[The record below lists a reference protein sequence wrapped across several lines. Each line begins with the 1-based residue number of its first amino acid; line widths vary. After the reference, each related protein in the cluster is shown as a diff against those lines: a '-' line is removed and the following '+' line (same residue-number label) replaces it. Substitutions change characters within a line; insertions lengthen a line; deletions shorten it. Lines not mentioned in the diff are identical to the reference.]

1 MATDPVQTEVAAA
14 ILRVTATHDFALAG
28 AYGLNVRGVVD
39 RPTEDVD
46 LFTTRARGPA
56 DVLPAVT
63 AALTDAGYT
72 VQVTRPP
79 TADGDFARLTA
90 TRGADAVT
98 VDLARDWRAQP
109 PTTVAEI
116 GPVLTTEDLLASKAA
131 ALASRSAT
139 RDYLDNAAALTTH
152 TRKQLMAAAFAH
164 DPGLRV
170 QDFTDA
176 ATRLDRL
183 PDEQFTSYGL
193 DTAAITALR
202 SAYATWPRDPAHDPA
217 GHAAHTA
224 THPTASP
231 AELGLKRIPP
241 SPAPPQHPPSSPT
254 PTRAPKDGTPRS
266 PGRGVRGAS
275 HLTATPPLGCAHRH
289 RPVAPQVRTA
299 VASAEFTRTR
309 GAPGSPGSG
318 TAWTLTS
325 AMTSGRNTRQ
335 WLDPPNWK

>member
-14 ILRVTATHDFALAG
+14 ILRVTAAHDFALAG

-39 RPTEDVD
+39 RPTEDLD

-90 TRGADAVT
+90 TRGQDAVT

-139 RDYLDNAAALTTH
+139 RDYLDIAAALTTR
-152 TRKQLMAAAFAH
+152 TREHLMTAAFTH

-176 ATRLDRL
+176 AARLDRL
-183 PDEQFTSYGL
+183 TDDQFTGYGL
-193 DTAAITALR
+193 DAAAVTALR
-202 SAYATWPRDPAHDPA
+202 AAYATWPRTPDQDTA
-217 GHAAHTA
+217 GHAAHAA
-224 THPTASP
+224 THPAARP
-231 AELGLKRIPP
+231 AELGLTGIPP
-241 SPAPPQHPPSSPT
+241 LTGTRQHPPQYRPPT
-254 PTRAPKDGTPRS
+254 NTPPAGTPS
-266 PGRGVRGAS
+266 SHPLAGA
-275 HLTATPPLGCAHRH
+275 A
-289 RPVAPQVRTA
+289 
-299 VASAEFTRTR
+299 
-309 GAPGSPGSG
+309 
-318 TAWTLTS
+318 
-325 AMTSGRNTRQ
+325 
-335 WLDPPNWK
+335 DPPPASPHHRRGGRARG